1 MLDYTLR
8 AIFVDPLIIRS
19 SIGGCAKNNKC
30 IDISKEHVSSCSYFR
45 PETHA
50 RNYVLLRQGHLH
62 IELAGFLGIV
72 CEERRALP
80 VASLLHE
87 QCACARPH
95 MEPLL
100 GATSE
105 AYDNSVAVQLH
116 RYGDSTAI
124 PEALDSHAAP
134 LWITDTPNRSHTASE
149 ATPSA
154 LTLLPRARLYAALA
168 IFTAIA
174 TMYATVV
181 LSTHWFRPHR
191 RSVQIL
197 ASLQAAPVLAALA
210 AEGLLQSGMLPNAK
224 HCNGQLGRCEFNR
237 CI

>member
-1 MLDYTLR
+1 
-8 AIFVDPLIIRS
+8 
-19 SIGGCAKNNKC
+19 
-30 IDISKEHVSSCSYFR
+30 
-45 PETHA
+45 
-50 RNYVLLRQGHLH
+50 
-62 IELAGFLGIV
+62 
-72 CEERRALP
+72 
-80 VASLLHE
+80 
-87 QCACARPH
+87 

-149 ATPSA
+149 AAPSA
-154 LTLLPRARLYAALA
+154 LTLLPRARLYAAVA
-168 IFTAIA
+168 VFTAIA
-174 TMYATVV
+174 TLYATIV

-191 RSVQIL
+191 RSEQIL
-197 ASLQAAPVLAALA
+197 ASLQAAPVVAALA

-237 CI
+237 CTTQEPPVSRIHCHTSIFLRFNYRTFQSLTETANAKCHHSIHSES